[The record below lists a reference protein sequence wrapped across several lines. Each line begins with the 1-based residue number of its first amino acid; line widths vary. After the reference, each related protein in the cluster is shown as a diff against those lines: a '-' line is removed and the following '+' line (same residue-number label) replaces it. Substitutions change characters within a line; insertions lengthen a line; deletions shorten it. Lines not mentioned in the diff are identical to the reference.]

1 MELNLKLTSFY
12 ISTNSFIRLEIYS
25 KCTKVFSKM
34 LNVQKMHLV
43 LSISKML
50 FFLFFIYKDVSTL
63 LLTLKYFTY
72 LLRICIVNMLL
83 LTC

>member
-1 MELNLKLTSFY
+1 MYKSFFK
-12 ISTNSFIRLEIYS
+12 NVE
-25 KCTKVFSKM
+25 CTKNAFSAFNKQ
-34 LNVQKMHLV
+34 NV
-43 LSISKML
+43 I
-50 FFLFFIYKDVSTL
+50 FLFFIYKDVSTL